1 MKVLFLLLISVGLI
15 SNLDIKSKK
24 EELLVLHNMM
34 RFIFQADLLTASPEI
49 EKIAQ
54 KATDYI
60 VEKESKNENYKIPQN
75 TYKGENLGINIYR
88 GNENDDL
95 ALNTLKAWGEG
106 ANSPKEY
113 FLNPKYDPNI
123 EHFTQ
128 IIWKSTKLLGCG
140 ITCDKKN
147 ICVVLCNYYPA
158 GNVLDEFE
166 SNISPEMTYEAEERL
181 NQVNAE
187 IKEEDIQKEDDEK
200 DKKEEEPI
208 NEEDALETFREKM
221 IERHNYYRKEHQVE
235 ELERNSELEKIAQET
250 AEYMLEFDQIFTT
263 KEKYKGDFLGQSSF
277 YIRNSKKEPV
287 DGEKIADKWYKEVK
301 NYDFERPN
309 SKKQKKTINFTNM
322 IWKNTENIGCGYAC
336 NKKECYGCC
345 VYYPSNSYE
354 YLYSKNVLPKTS

>member
-34 RFIFQADLLTASPEI
+34 RFKFQADLLTASPEI

-106 ANSPKEY
+106 ANSPKKY

-166 SNISPEMTYEAEERL
+166 SNISPEMIDEAEERL

-187 IKEEDIQKEDDEK
+187 IKEEDIQKEDD
-200 DKKEEEPI
+200 KKE
-208 NEEDALETFREKM
+208 N
-221 IERHNYYRKEHQVE
+221 N
-235 ELERNSELEKIAQET
+235 
-250 AEYMLEFDQIFTT
+250 
-263 KEKYKGDFLGQSSF
+263 
-277 YIRNSKKEPV
+277 
-287 DGEKIADKWYKEVK
+287 
-301 NYDFERPN
+301 
-309 SKKQKKTINFTNM
+309 
-322 IWKNTENIGCGYAC
+322 
-336 NKKECYGCC
+336 
-345 VYYPSNSYE
+345 
-354 YLYSKNVLPKTS
+354 